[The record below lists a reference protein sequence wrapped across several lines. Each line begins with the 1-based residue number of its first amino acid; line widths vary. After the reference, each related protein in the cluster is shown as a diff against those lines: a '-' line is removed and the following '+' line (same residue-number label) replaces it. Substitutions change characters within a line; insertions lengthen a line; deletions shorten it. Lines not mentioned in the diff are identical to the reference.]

1 MKVNSHHLNLSA
13 PPTNTNSC
21 QKLRWLTAVH
31 GWVVFDEMCE
41 WWNVLLNVSTSFPGY
56 CRVNYGEEMS
66 APPRR
71 KESRS
76 GRMSDSTSGYVGG
89 PGWLWTFSD
98 LNVEMNGLSQ
108 LFSHPPQEVV
118 KPFWFFFMH
127 RRERYQETGNY
138 RRKPPTN
145 CTHPHQKCIKHLHSQ
160 SN

>member
-1 MKVNSHHLNLSA
+1 M
-13 PPTNTNSC
+13 
-21 QKLRWLTAVH
+21 
-31 GWVVFDEMCE
+31 FDEMCE

-89 PGWLWTFSD
+89 PGRLWTFSD

-108 LFSHPPQEVV
+108 LFSHPSQEVV
-118 KPFWFFFMH
+118 KRFLFFFYAQEEKVSGNRKLQEKTTNKLYSSSPKMH
-127 RRERYQETGNY
+127 
-138 RRKPPTN
+138 
-145 CTHPHQKCIKHLHSQ
+145 
-160 SN
+160 